1 MLCVLLLW
9 RGTCA
14 PGCCPSPAWER
25 QKNSTFFWQQVFIPA
40 KCVFIPALSNMKI
53 ANVHVG
59 TIHRNVRIANWAN
72 AIFISVRNSHISL
85 QFSPFEV
92 WFLRGCLQFSYQF
105 AILIS
110 VCNSHVT
117 TSSWL
122 CWFLRQH
129 YDPTHQSATHIR
141 LKQTIS
147 PCSTV
152 DQNTRRQIN
161 CTGPQPPQ
169 IMLPPP
175 CCSPPRPPLPLSF
188 SSAASAA
195 PTVLSLS
202 W

>member
-1 MLCVLLLW
+1 MLCVCCFYEE
-9 RGTCA
+9 GPA
-14 PGCCPSPAWER
+14 PIPSVGKTKRTPR
-25 QKNSTFFWQQVFIPA
+25 HDPFFWQQVFIPA

-59 TIHRNVRIANWAN
+59 TIHRNVRIANRAN
-72 AIFISVRNSHISL
+72 AIFISVCNSHISL

-117 TSSWL
+117 TSCL
-122 CWFLRQH
+122 ALLVPCQH

-161 CTGPQPPQ
+161 CTGP
-169 IMLPPP
+169 
-175 CCSPPRPPLPLSF
+175 
-188 SSAASAA
+188 
-195 PTVLSLS
+195 
-202 W
+202 